1 MQSYSI
7 AKVGGLLSGNAHER
21 YRGEGPLIRSVLASD
36 FILEDGRD
44 VIASSPVETELSYA
58 AIGGYGGVCVIT
70 EVTLQIVSNEKL
82 QREV

>member
-36 FILEDGRD
+36 FILGPVDVWLRQRHPGRSFSTRD
-44 VIASSPVETELSYA
+44 
-58 AIGGYGGVCVIT
+58 
-70 EVTLQIVSNEKL
+70 
-82 QREV
+82 